1 MARFFQG
8 SAKVTNHLNEIHASK
23 LPERVAQALDACKP
37 LSDAQRIA
45 LAILLVGN
53 TNDAHCAQQ
62 LDRLSAVCVGR
73 ANELRR
79 IGKEA

>member
-1 MARFFQG
+1 M
-8 SAKVTNHLNEIHASK
+8 TNHLNEIHASK